1 MADVTDLKGRGELR
15 DQPRRRG
22 SRTSSA
28 APGGIRSFV
37 ARRLTL
43 GLVQT
48 VAVVLLVFTLT
59 EALPGDAA
67 VALAGDQPDPARIA
81 AIREAMDLDQPAHER
96 LLSWAAGL
104 SHGDF
109 GTSLTSGRPVADY
122 ITDGFG
128 PSLLL
133 AALTVALLVPLGF
146 GLGVLAAHHEGRLID
161 RLISS
166 VTLAVYAVPEF
177 ALGVLLV
184 TVVALKLAWL
194 PPTAVGYGTDLLGH
208 PAVLVLPV
216 LVLLSRPVCSL
227 SRLVRAGMVDALASP
242 YTAHARRYGVP
253 GARVRY
259 AHALPNALAPA
270 AQQLARTVDW
280 LLCGVIVVEA
290 LFVIPGLGTVLLNA
304 VAERDVPVVQGL
316 AVVFGVLTVVLNLG
330 ADLVAYRLTPR
341 AGVAA

>member
-1 MADVTDLKGRGELR
+1 M
-15 DQPRRRG
+15 
-22 SRTSSA
+22 SRL
-28 APGGIRSFV
+28 RSFV
-37 ARRLTL
+37 ARRLLL
-43 GLVQT
+43 GVAQT
-48 VAVVLLVFTLT
+48 VAVVLLVFALT

-81 AIREAMDLDQPAHER
+81 AIREAMHLDRPAYER
-96 LLSWAAGL
+96 FADWATGL

-109 GTSLTSGRPVADY
+109 GTSLTSGRPVGQY
-122 ITDGFG
+122 ISAGFG
-128 PSLLL
+128 PTLLL
-133 AALTVALLVPLGF
+133 ATLTVALLVPIGF
-146 GLGVLAAHHEGRLID
+146 GLGVLAARRVGRLTD

-184 TVVALKLAWL
+184 TVLALRLGWL

-208 PAVLVLPV
+208 PAALVLPV

-227 SRLVRAGMVDALASP
+227 SRLVRAGMIDALASP
-242 YTAHARRYGVP
+242 YVAQARRYGIS
-253 GARVRY
+253 GTRIRY
-259 AHALPNALAPA
+259 GHALPNALAPA
-270 AQQLARTVDW
+270 AQHLARTIDW

-290 LFVIPGLGTVLLNA
+290 LYVIPGLGTVLLNA

-330 ADLVAYRLTPR
+330 ADLVAHRLAPR

>member
-1 MADVTDLKGRGELR
+1 MSGL
-15 DQPRRRG
+15 
-22 SRTSSA
+22 
-28 APGGIRSFV
+28 RSFV
-37 ARRLTL
+37 ARRLLL
-43 GLVQT
+43 GVAQT
-48 VAVVLLVFTLT
+48 VAVVLLVFALT

-81 AIREAMDLDQPAHER
+81 AIREAMELDRPVWER
-96 LLSWAAGL
+96 LADWAAGL
-104 SHGDF
+104 LHGDL
-109 GTSLTSGRPVADY
+109 GTSLVSGRPVSQYLA
-122 ITDGFG
+122 DGFG
-128 PSLLL
+128 PTLLL
-133 AALTVALLVPLGF
+133 ASLTVALLVPAGF
-146 GLGVLAAHHEGRLID
+146 GLGVLAARHAGRPVD

-184 TVVALKLAWL
+184 TVFALRLGWL
-194 PPTAVGYGTDLLGH
+194 PPTAVGYGTDLLAH
-208 PAVLVLPV
+208 PAALVLPV

-227 SRLVRAGMVDALASP
+227 VRLVRAGMIDALASP
-242 YTAHARRYGVP
+242 YVAQARRYGVS

-259 AHALPNALAPA
+259 THALPNALAPA

-290 LFVIPGLGTVLLNA
+290 LYVIPGLGTVLLGA

-330 ADLVAYRLTPR
+330 ADLVAHRLAPR

>member
-1 MADVTDLKGRGELR
+1 MSGL
-15 DQPRRRG
+15 
-22 SRTSSA
+22 
-28 APGGIRSFV
+28 RSFV
-37 ARRLTL
+37 ARRLLL
-43 GLVQT
+43 GGVQT
-48 VAVVLLVFTLT
+48 VAVVLLVFALT

-81 AIREAMDLDQPAHER
+81 AIREAMELDRPAWER
-96 LLSWAAGL
+96 LADWAAGL
-104 SHGDF
+104 LHGDL
-109 GTSLTSGRPVADY
+109 GTSLVSGRPVRQYLA
-122 ITDGFG
+122 DGFG
-128 PSLLL
+128 PTLLL
-133 AALTVALLVPLGF
+133 ASLTVVLLVPAGF
-146 GLGVLAAHHEGRLID
+146 GLGVLAARHAGRPVD

-184 TVVALKLAWL
+184 TVFALRLGWL
-194 PPTAVGYGTDLLGH
+194 PPTAVGYGTDLLAH
-208 PAVLVLPV
+208 PAALVLPV

-227 SRLVRAGMVDALASP
+227 VRLVRAGMIDALASP
-242 YTAHARRYGVP
+242 YVAQARRYGVS

-259 AHALPNALAPA
+259 THALPNALAPA

-290 LFVIPGLGTVLLNA
+290 LFVIPGLGTVLLGA

-330 ADLVAYRLTPR
+330 ADLVAHRLAPR

>member
-1 MADVTDLKGRGELR
+1 MSGL
-15 DQPRRRG
+15 
-22 SRTSSA
+22 
-28 APGGIRSFV
+28 RSFV
-37 ARRLTL
+37 ARRLLL
-43 GLVQT
+43 GVLQT
-48 VAVVLLVFTLT
+48 AAVVLLVFALT

-81 AIREAMDLDQPAHER
+81 AVREAMGLDRPAGQR
-96 LLSWAAGL
+96 LADWAAGL
-104 SHGDF
+104 LHGDL
-109 GTSLTSGRPVADY
+109 GTSLVSGRPVNRYLA
-122 ITDGFG
+122 DGFG
-128 PSLLL
+128 PTLLL
-133 AALTVALLVPLGF
+133 ASLTVVLLVPAGF
-146 GLGVLAAHHEGRLID
+146 GLGVLAARYAGRPAD

-184 TVVALKLAWL
+184 TVFALRLGWL
-194 PPTAVGYGTDLLGH
+194 PPTAVGHGTDLLAH

-227 SRLVRAGMVDALASP
+227 ARMVRAGMIDALASP
-242 YTAHARRYGVP
+242 YTAQARRYGVS
-253 GARVRY
+253 GTRVRY

-290 LFVIPGLGTVLLNA
+290 LYVIPGLGTVLLDA

-330 ADLVAYRLTPR
+330 ADLVAHRFAPR

>member
-1 MADVTDLKGRGELR
+1 MSGL
-15 DQPRRRG
+15 
-22 SRTSSA
+22 
-28 APGGIRSFV
+28 RSFV
-37 ARRLTL
+37 ARRLLL
-43 GLVQT
+43 GGVQT
-48 VAVVLLVFTLT
+48 VAVVLLVFALT

-81 AIREAMDLDQPAHER
+81 AIREAMELDRPAWER
-96 LLSWAAGL
+96 LAGWAAGL
-104 SHGDF
+104 LHGDL
-109 GTSLTSGRPVADY
+109 GTSLVSGRPVRQYLA
-122 ITDGFG
+122 DGFG
-128 PSLLL
+128 PTLLL
-133 AALTVALLVPLGF
+133 AALTVALLVPAGF
-146 GLGVLAAHHEGRLID
+146 GLGVLAARHAGRPVD

-184 TVVALKLAWL
+184 TVFALRLGWL
-194 PPTAVGYGTDLLGH
+194 PPTAVGYGTDLLAH
-208 PAVLVLPV
+208 PAALVLPV

-227 SRLVRAGMVDALASP
+227 VRLVRAGMIDALASP
-242 YTAHARRYGVP
+242 YVAQARRYGVS

-259 AHALPNALAPA
+259 THALPNALAPA

-290 LFVIPGLGTVLLNA
+290 LYVIPGLGTVLLGA

-330 ADLVAYRLTPR
+330 ADLIAHRLAPR